1 MLQGPNFWVSFL
13 YYFAGTTLIV
23 LLVAS
28 QGMGMNLDMALP
40 YQMGTFCGLIAGII
54 GAYFNRSV
62 TISVTFPNS
71 KTLIRELDKALAQI
85 GFEQKTQL
93 DDYTIYSQS
102 VALRTVFSGK
112 IFVKIENNSA
122 QISGRSR
129 HIKRLKE
136 ALS

>member
-1 MLQGPNFWVSFL
+1 MLQGPNFWVAFL

-23 LLVAS
+23 LLLAS
-28 QGMGMNLDMALP
+28 QGMGMSLDMALP
-40 YQMGTFCGLIAGII
+40 YQMGTFCGLISGIA

-62 TISVTFPNS
+62 TISVTFPNP
-71 KTLIRELDKALAQI
+71 KTLVRELDKALAQI

-93 DDYTIYSQS
+93 DDYTIYNQS

-112 IFVKIENNSA
+112 IFVKIEKNSA

-129 HIKRLKE
+129 HLKRLQE

>member
-1 MLQGPNFWVSFL
+1 MLQGPNFWVVFL
-13 YYFAGTTLIV
+13 YYFSGTTLIV
-23 LLVAS
+23 LFVAS
-28 QGMGMNLDMALP
+28 QGMGMSLDMALP
-40 YQMGTFCGLIAGII
+40 YQMGTLCGLISGII

-62 TISVTFPNS
+62 IISLTFPNP
-71 KTLIRELDKALAQI
+71 KTLVLELDKALAQI

-102 VALRTVFSGK
+102 NTLRTVFSGK
-112 IFVKIENNSA
+112 IFVKIENNCA

-129 HIKRLKE
+129 YVKRLKD